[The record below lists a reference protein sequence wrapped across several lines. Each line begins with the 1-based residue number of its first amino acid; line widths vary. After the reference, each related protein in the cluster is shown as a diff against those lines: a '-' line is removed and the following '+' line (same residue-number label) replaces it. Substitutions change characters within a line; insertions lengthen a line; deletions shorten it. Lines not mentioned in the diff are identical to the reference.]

1 MIKNIATNQN
11 LIDISWSLDTGVENI
26 NSLYTFN
33 LTPNNFSFVFVEY
46 NYTQT
51 GDFTP
56 IASASS
62 GPNQDSETLPT
73 IDIPDIEASNLSLIY
88 NDSTHAVFFFTITN
102 MLSILMNNVNWTF
115 DTDDNNVIS
124 ANQLF
129 SLNQSKEGWIFVE
142 YNYSSAGTYNV
153 NATAINGSLQDST
166 YYAFTI
172 S

>member
-1 MIKNIATNQN
+1 MCFT
-11 LIDISWSLDTGVENI
+11 LGSD
-26 NSLYTFN
+26 
-33 LTPNNFSFVFVEY
+33 LTPNKSSFVFVEY

-56 IASASS
+56 TASATS
-62 GPNQDSETLPT
+62 GSNQDSETLPT
-73 IDIPDIEASNLSLIY
+73 IDIPNIEASNLSLLY
-88 NDSTHAVFFFTITN
+88 NDSTHRIFFFTISN
-102 MLSILMNNVNWTF
+102 MLSTPLTNVNWTF

-129 SLNQSKEGWIFVE
+129 SLNASENALVFLE

-153 NATAINGSLQDST
+153 NATAINGSLRDST
-166 YYAFTI
+166 IYGFMI